1 MHVFA
6 GAVAASNRDRLSLHA
21 ITPPGTDLA
30 TALRNAPAN
39 LAATYAALAELR
51 QVWPNAYVSAS
62 SDILPEIRERLRFL
76 VEVGLGY
83 LQMGRGVTTL
93 NNALLLRTL
102 P

>member
-1 MHVFA
+1 MNA
-6 GAVAASNRDRLSLHA
+6 GFSLFD
-21 ITPPGTDLA
+21 P
-30 TALRNAPAN
+30 ALTR
-39 LAATYAALAELR
+39 AALVDA
-51 QVWPNAYVSAS
+51 
-62 SDILPEIRERLRFL
+62 F